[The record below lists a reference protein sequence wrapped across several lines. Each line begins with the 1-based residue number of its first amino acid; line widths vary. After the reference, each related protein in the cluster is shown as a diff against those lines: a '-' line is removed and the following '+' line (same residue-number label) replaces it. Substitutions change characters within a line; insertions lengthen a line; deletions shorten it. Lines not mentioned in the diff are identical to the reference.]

1 MLLLWLSIKPK
12 GGRIPVK
19 SRFASG
25 DCAVGW
31 HEPKG
36 RCVISGL
43 AIATTGLSKTYGR
56 YFGPAHPAVSD
67 LNLSVPEGTVF
78 GLLGP
83 NGAGKTTIIMMLL
96 GIIRP
101 TAGNFSL
108 FGRPMSDVAVRK
120 RVGYVPE
127 KFQLPG
133 LLKAAEFLRF
143 HGRMHGL
150 GGASLEQRI
159 EALLGEVGLADRG
172 KTPISDLS
180 KGMQQRLA
188 LAQCLLND
196 PDLVILDEPTSAL
209 DPMGRMEV
217 RTIVEGLRARGK
229 TVLLNSHIL
238 SDVEQVCDGV
248 AILQKGKLE
257 RQGPMK
263 VLTSQAITLRLRVG
277 GLTPALQDQLGTLG
291 EAFRIVAPG
300 DVTEME
306 LILPSEER
314 VPEIAELVQAR
325 GGRLYALSPRQ
336 ESLESLFLRV
346 VKEGQQA

>member
-1 MLLLWLSIKPK
+1 M
-12 GGRIPVK
+12 
-19 SRFASG
+19 
-25 DCAVGW
+25 
-31 HEPKG
+31 
-36 RCVISGL
+36 
-43 AIATTGLSKTYGR
+43 
-56 YFGPAHPAVSD
+56 SD
-67 LNLSVPEGTVF
+67 LNLTVPEGTVF

-83 NGAGKTTIIMMLL
+83 NGAGKTTTIMMLL

-150 GGASLEQRI
+150 GGASLEHRI
-159 EALLGEVGLADRG
+159 VALLNEVGLGDRASS
-172 KTPISDLS
+172 PISSLS

-188 LAQCLLND
+188 LAQALLND
-196 PDLVILDEPTSAL
+196 PDLIILDEPTSAL

-238 SDVEQVCDGV
+238 ADVEQVCDSV

-263 VLTSQAITLRLRVG
+263 VLTSQAITLHLKVG
-277 GLTPALQDQLGTLG
+277 GLTAGLQDQLSKLG
-291 EAFRIVAPG
+291 ENFRIVSTG
-300 DVTEME
+300 EVTEME
-306 LILPSEER
+306 LMLPSEEL
-314 VPEIAELVQAR
+314 VPHIAEIVQAQ
-325 GGRLYALSPRQ
+325 GGRIYALSPRQ
-336 ESLESLFLRV
+336 ESLESLFIRV
-346 VKEGQQA
+346 VKEGRQA